1 VITFLTRHFRLFV
14 AILIIANVIGI
25 GLYSA
30 TGSGFYLLPTL
41 LIPVVLALWTV
52 QSKSQWAIATYLLVM
67 SVLLLLGF
75 GLLKFTPPGLQAYV
89 ITVPQQIGWYLL
101 AAAGAGLIFGLVEFG
116 LLRVVGL
123 FQLGAMTRVTYYEAL
138 LQPFTLIMIFVG
150 LVAILLAGQW
160 SYFTISEDHKMFRDV
175 AISLA
180 LMFTLPVMI
189 FASTKVIDEEIENRT
204 MLTLMSKP
212 ISRWQVVLGKYF
224 GVLLL
229 CFAIMAALGVMA
241 SVSSY
246 VRYFEDMR
254 TDYYTMQTKD
264 EERMLNF
271 MNMQALRAIP
281 PAMTL
286 QFLQIATLAAV
297 SVAISTRFGLAVNIT
312 AVVMLYI
319 AANMMRYATAAD
331 LPGPVHV
338 GVTAIAGVLPGLSL
352 LDLNQ
357 RLVYS
362 YYSYGNQTF
371 PGVPSYAE
379 IWRYVGSAV
388 VYAAFYIAAAL
399 SFGIAL
405 FRTRELT

>member
-1 VITFLTRHFRLFV
+1 V
-14 AILIIANVIGI
+14 N
-25 GLYSA
+25 
-30 TGSGFYLLPTL
+30 TL
-41 LIPVVLALWTV
+41 L
-52 QSKSQWAIATYLLVM
+52 QRQFRRFENNWAIASYLAVM
-67 SVLLLLGF
+67 SVLLLLGVV
-75 GLLKFTPPGLQAYV
+75 LLKVVPADPRDYV
-89 ITVPQQIGWYLL
+89 IALPQQIGWYVMAL
-101 AAAGAGLIFGLVEFG
+101 AFAGLIFGLVEFA

-123 FQLGAMTRVTYYEAL
+123 FQLGAITRVTYYEAL

-150 LVAILLAGQW
+150 LAAILLAGQW

-180 LMFTLPVMI
+180 FMFTLPVMI

-229 CFAIMAALGVMA
+229 CLAIMAAMGVMA
-241 SVSSY
+241 SIASY

-254 TDYYTMQTKD
+254 TDYYTIQHVDQKAVLD
-264 EERMLNF
+264 F

-281 PAMTL
+281 PAMIL
-286 QFLQIATLAAV
+286 QFLQIATLAAI

-319 AANMMRYATAAD
+319 AANMMRYAAAAELPLPLHAGITAFS
-331 LPGPVHV
+331 G
-338 GVTAIAGVLPGLSL
+338 ILPGLSL

-362 YYSYGNQTF
+362 NFSYGEHTF
-371 PGVPSYAE
+371 PGFPSYTQ
-379 IWRYVGSAV
+379 IWQYVATAAAYAV
-388 VYAAFYIAAAL
+388 FYIAAAL